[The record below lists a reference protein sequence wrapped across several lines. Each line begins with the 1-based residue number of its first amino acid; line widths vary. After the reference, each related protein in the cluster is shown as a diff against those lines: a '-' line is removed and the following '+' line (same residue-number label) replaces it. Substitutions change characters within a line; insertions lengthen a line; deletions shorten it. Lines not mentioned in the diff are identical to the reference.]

1 MLNFVNK
8 LFGSPNKNKLKSY
21 SKTIESINNF
31 EEKINKLSDDELI
44 ETFNKEV
51 GNRGWVSARGY
62 YLVAL
67 HTEFTNRGFDISEI
81 SYDDRFSI
89 KHRVRLD
96 GKKVIIM

>member
-1 MLNFVNK
+1 MMQTKYTEFSERFTK
-8 LFGSPNKNKLKSY
+8 F
-21 SKTIESINNF
+21 
-31 EEKINKLSDDELI
+31 SDDELI

-51 GNRGWVSARGY
+51 GSRGWVSARGY

-67 HTEFTNRGFDISEI
+67 QTEFITRGFVISEI

-89 KHRVRLD
+89 KHRISLD

>member
-1 MLNFVNK
+1 MMQTKYTEFSERFTK
-8 LFGSPNKNKLKSY
+8 F
-21 SKTIESINNF
+21 
-31 EEKINKLSDDELI
+31 SDDELI

-67 HTEFTNRGFDISEI
+67 QTEFRTRGFDISEI

-89 KHRVRLD
+89 KHRVRLI
-96 GKKVIIM
+96 GKKVIII